1 MFQKQFLEYSY
12 HGDILKPDGEYWAR
26 KGAGRARI
34 SPHPSFVVDVFVT
47 HTCAIGPD
55 YSNAYYR
62 EHQVQV
68 CNCFLNKF
76 HKQIVSYCSGAC
88 QLGQ

>member
-1 MFQKQFLEYSY
+1 MENIGPEKEQVKENFFETSIYL
-12 HGDILKPDGEYWAR
+12 DLCII
-26 KGAGRARI
+26 GRARI

-68 CNCFLNKF
+68 GKLLS
-76 HKQIVSYCSGAC
+76 Q
-88 QLGQ
+88 